1 MKRGKI
7 MKLAVAY
14 CRVSTD
20 LEEQQHSIQEQQ
32 LQWLEFFKNSNT
44 QPAQCGLI
52 CHRTIKGYRADGKPI
67 KGELITEKRADGLYV
82 DEGIS
87 GTSLKNR
94 KAFQQMI
101 EDAKLKKFDT
111 IYVEDVTRFTRSI
124 EDGIKVIKD
133 LREIGVAVYFR
144 KEGFDSLDTSKES
157 ELGFRVIFSQE
168 ESKAKSDRMKW
179 AFRRIHQCGGWNGS
193 PPYGY
198 IAKKSRLSIDEE
210 QAKVVRLIFDLYTKQ
225 HYGIGKITNKLNDEN
240 IPTQKGAYWGHS
252 MVANLLR
259 NKIYTGTMIQNKEE
273 SYDLT
278 RHTRKQVPEEE
289 QVVIHNEELRII
301 DDDLFKLTEIELL
314 RRQEE
319 FNYGNLPKSEH
330 LFSTLLYCN
339 FCGGAYRRRRRNTK
353 EDKYYWL
360 CSVHERRGRAARG
373 NFRFCPGG
381 KNSIHEEELEQ
392 AIKFEIA
399 NLKKSNADIIFNSY
413 MNKKFAD
420 VEEINL
426 DSLKEQNKA
435 LNDEMRLL
443 RRDLQNGLITD
454 EIYSEQVKELTKE
467 ISNVKADI
475 LRVERIEIEKEHHRE
490 LFSQYKKAIH
500 NIDVDNLSNSL
511 LKEIFFK
518 IYVTHKTVGGTQKVF
533 LRFVYRFLDLTD
545 DLIFNDDVETT
556 NVWIPIDAY
565 KQNNS

>member
-1 MKRGKI
+1 

-32 LQWLEFFKNSNT
+32 SQWLEYFKNSDAK
-44 QPAQCGLI
+44 PAQCGLI
-52 CHRTIKGYRADGKPI
+52 CHRTIQGYRTDGKPI
-67 KGELITEKRADGLYV
+67 KGELVTEKRLDGLYV

-101 EDAKLKKFDT
+101 EDAKLKKFDI
-111 IYVEDVTRFTRSI
+111 IYVEDVSRFTRSI

-133 LREIGVAVYFR
+133 LRELGVAVYFR

-179 AFRRIHQCGGWNGS
+179 AFRRIHQDGGWNGS

-198 IAKKSRLSIDEE
+198 TAKKSRLSINEE
-210 QAKVVRLIFDLYTKQ
+210 QAKIVRLIFDLYTKK
-225 HYGIGKITNKLNDEN
+225 HYGIGKITNQLNDEK

-259 NKIYTGTMIQNKEE
+259 NKIYTGTMIQNREE

-278 RHTRKQVPEEE
+278 RHTRKQVPEQE
-289 QVVIHNEELRII
+289 QVIIHNEELRII
-301 DDDLFKLTEIELL
+301 EDDLFKLTEIELL
-314 RRQEE
+314 RRKEE
-319 FNYGNLPKSEH
+319 FNYGNLPKAEH

-339 FCGGAYRRRRRNTK
+339 FCGGAYRRRRRHTK
-353 EDKYYWL
+353 DEKYCWL
-360 CSVHERRGRAARG
+360 CSVQERYGRATRG
-373 NFRFCPGG
+373 NFRYCPGG
-381 KNSIHEEELEQ
+381 RNAIDEEELEKV
-392 AIKFEIA
+392 IKYEIL
-399 NLKKSNADIIFNSY
+399 NLQKTNADILFEEY

-420 VEEINL
+420 VEEFDIN
-426 DSLKEQNKA
+426 SLQEQNKS
-435 LNDEMRLL
+435 LNDEMRQL
-443 RRDLQNGLITD
+443 RKDLQNGLITED
-454 EIYSEQVKELTKE
+454 IYGEQVKELATE

-475 LRVERIEIEKEHHRE
+475 LRVERIEIEKQHHKE
-490 LFSQYKKAIH
+490 LFLQYKKAIQ
-500 NIDVDNLSNSL
+500 NIDVNNLTNSI
-511 LKEIFFK
+511 LKDVFYK
-518 IYVTHKTVGGTQKVF
+518 IYVTHKTVKNKEKVY

-545 DLIFNDDVETT
+545 EMIYNDDVESV
-556 NVWIPIDAY
+556 NLWIPIDAY
-565 KQNNS
+565 KQK